1 MANKKEKEEKV
12 RFNTLVVDGTR
23 YRTLLT
29 KKFKNRTKYVE
40 ENPGMVKAFIPGT
53 IVKVKARKGK
63 KVKEGDLL
71 LILEAMKMRNVVA
84 SPVDGII
91 RKVRVKAGDVVAKNQ
106 PMIEIDY
113 DENT

>member
-1 MANKKEKEEKV
+1 MANKKKEEKV
-12 RFNTLVVDGTR
+12 RFSSLVVEGTK

-29 KKFKNRTKYVE
+29 NKFKNRTKYSE
-40 ENPGMVKAFIPGT
+40 KDPGEVTAFIPGT

-84 SPVDGII
+84 SPVDGTI
-91 RKVRVKAGDVVAKNQ
+91 REVRVRTGDIVTKNQ
-106 PMIEIDY
+106 LMIVIDHE
-113 DENT
+113 ENS

>member
-1 MANKKEKEEKV
+1 MANKKEEKT
-12 RFNTLVVDGTR
+12 RFSSLVVEGTK

-29 KKFKNRTKYVE
+29 KKFKNRTVYKE
-40 ENPGMVKAFIPGT
+40 KEPGEIKAFIPGT

-84 SPVDGII
+84 SPVSGVI
-91 RKVRVKAGDVVAKNQ
+91 REVRVKTGDNVAKNQ
-106 PMIEIDY
+106 LMIVIDH